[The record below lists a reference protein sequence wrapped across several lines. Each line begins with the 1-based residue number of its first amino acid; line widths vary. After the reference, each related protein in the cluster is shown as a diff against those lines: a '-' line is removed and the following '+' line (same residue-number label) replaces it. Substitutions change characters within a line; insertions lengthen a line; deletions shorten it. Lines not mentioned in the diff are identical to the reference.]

1 MCTAVSVRGSSH
13 LFGRT
18 LDYEKSYGEEIV
30 LLPRRCSFSFRNG
43 TVLKEHFA
51 MIGMAHVAQSVPLYY
66 DAVNEHGLAMAGLN
80 FVGNACYQ
88 EPGKGRKNVAQFE
101 VIPWILCTCRTVKEA
116 RKALSGMN
124 ITAEAFSEA
133 LPVAQ
138 LHWLLADKEEAITI
152 EAVREGLKVYDNP
165 VGVLTNNP
173 PFDMQMTML
182 AQYQQLS
189 PRDPENHFVS
199 GLELTPWSRGM
210 GAMGLPG
217 DLSSGS
223 RFVRAAF
230 TAGNAE
236 PGKDKEDAVTQFFHI
251 METVSQTR
259 GCCRLPDGSCECTLY
274 TSCCDT
280 EKRIYYY
287 TTYGNRQ
294 ISAVALY
301 GEGLRGE
308 NLVRYPLI
316 TGQQI
321 RWQNESE

>member
-1 MCTAVSVRGSSH
+1 MCTAVSVRGTTH

-18 LDYEKSYGEEIV
+18 LDYETSYGEEIV
-30 LLPRRCSFSFRNG
+30 AVPRRKTFSFRNG
-43 TVLKEHFA
+43 TVLKEHYA
-51 MIGMAHVAQSVPLYY
+51 MIGMAHVAQGVPLYY

-88 EPGKGRKNVAQFE
+88 QPEAGRNNVAQFE
-101 VIPWILCTCRTVKEA
+101 VIPWLLCSCRTVKEA
-116 RKALSGMN
+116 RKALTKMN

-138 LHWLLADKEEAITI
+138 LHWLLADKEEAVTI
-152 EAVREGLKVYDNP
+152 EAVREGLKVVDNP

-173 PFDMQMTML
+173 PFDVQMTML
-182 AQYQQLS
+182 TKYQHLS
-189 PRDPENHFVS
+189 VEDPENSFVP
-199 GLELTPWSRGM
+199 GLKLTPWSRGM

-217 DLSSGS
+217 DLSSAS
-223 RFVRAAF
+223 RFARAVF

-236 PGKDKEDAVTQFFHI
+236 PGKSREEAVTQFFHI
-251 METVSQTR
+251 METVSQTK

-280 EKRIYYY
+280 EKCIYYY

-301 GEGLRGE
+301 GEGVNGE
-308 NLVRYPLI
+308 TLIRCPLI
-316 TGQQI
+316 TGQQV
-321 RWQNESE
+321 RWQNECE